1 MKLLTFLLQVSFTCV
16 VFLFLSIVFT
26 TTTFANT
33 EDVTRLT
40 RQNLSTV
47 KAFNQQQFDKISPFL
62 VLPPN
67 INIKGYVLMDA
78 DSGIV
83 ITQKNMDQRLQP
95 ASLTKLMTLYLTF
108 KSLKSSQIYLD
119 DKTKVSI
126 KAYETNGSRMFLKA
140 GSEVPIKLLIQGIIV
155 ASGNDACVTIAQY
168 IGGTEQIFV
177 QMMNQTAAHLGMK
190 NSNYVNST
198 GLSRPNHYSTPY
210 DMAIL
215 ARTLIQDFPEY
226 YHYFSQKWLTYN
238 NIKQPNRNRLLW
250 RDNSVDGLKTG
261 HTEEA
266 DYCLI
271 SSARR
276 NNMRLISVIMGTP
289 TDNERVDDS
298 EALLNYGFRF
308 YQTHQLFSTD
318 TSITKKRIWFGRKK
332 YAEFGL
338 KAPLY
343 VTLPTGEDKNLKAE
357 MSFTTQHLQA
367 PILKG
372 QSYGEINITL
382 NGKSIK
388 KAQLIACQNDPRVG
402 LLSRMWEYIKF
413 WEFFSKSS

>member
-1 MKLLTFLLQVSFTCV
+1 MKFLSFPLQTPLARVA
-16 VFLFLSIVFT
+16 FLFLSIVFI
-26 TTTFANT
+26 TTTFANV
-33 EDVTRLT
+33 EDIGRQDLSIIKAVTQ
-40 RQNLSTV
+40 RQP
-47 KAFNQQQFDKISPFL
+47 DKSSPCL
-62 VLPPN
+62 VPLLPN
-67 INIKGYVLMDA
+67 INIKGYVLIDA

-83 ITQKNMDQRLQP
+83 ITQKNVDQRLQP

-108 KSLKSSQIYLD
+108 QSLKSGQIYLG

-126 KAYETNGSRMFLKA
+126 QACATSGSRMFLKE
-140 GSEVPIKLLIQGIIV
+140 GSEVPINLLIQGIIV
-155 ASGNDACVTIAQY
+155 ASGNDACVAMAQY
-168 IGGTEQIFV
+168 IGGTEPIFV
-177 QMMNQTAAHLGMK
+177 QMMNQAAERLGMK

-198 GLSRPNHYSTPY
+198 GLPRSNHYSTPY

-226 YHYFSQKWLTYN
+226 YHFFSQKWLTYN

-261 HTEEA
+261 HTKEA

-271 SSARR
+271 ASAKR

-289 TDNERVDDS
+289 TDSERVDDS
-298 EALLNYGFRF
+298 EALLNYGFHF
-308 YQTHQLFSTD
+308 YQTHRLFNTN
-318 TSITKKRIWFGRKK
+318 TSIAKKRIWFGKQK

-338 KAPLY
+338 KSPIY
-343 VTLPTGEDKNLKAE
+343 VTLPVGEDKNLKAA
-357 MSFTTQHLQA
+357 MSFTIQHLQA

-372 QSYGEINITL
+372 QPYGEINITL
-382 NGKSIK
+382 NGKPIK
-388 KAQLIACQNDPRVG
+388 KVQLIAWQNDPRAG

-413 WEFFSKSS
+413 WEFF